1 MVKHI
6 IFWTLKEEAKGA
18 HLQETVDLLQGK
30 FKALLGV
37 VEGLKAIEVGVNY
50 NGGESDICLYS
61 EFESKEAERGYQV
74 HPDHLAIKKIVHS
87 VVTARNCVD
96 YEI

>member
-6 IFWTLKEEAKGA
+6 VFWTLSDAEKSHA
-18 HLQETVDLLQGK
+18 QEHAELLRGK

-37 VEGLKAIEVGVNY
+37 VDGLEAIEVGVNY
-50 NGGESDICLYS
+50 NGGEFDLALDCT
-61 EFESKEAERGYQV
+61 FTTREAEAAYQK
-74 HPDHLAIKKIVHS
+74 HPGNLAIKKIVHS
-87 VVTARNCVD
+87 IVAGRACID

>member
-6 IFWTLKEEAKGA
+6 VFWTLAD
-18 HLQETVDLLQGK
+18 QEKKHASEHAEMLRGK

-37 VEGLKAIEVGVNY
+37 VDGLEAIEVGANY
-50 NGGESDICLYS
+50 NGGDFDLALDCTFSS
-61 EFESKEAERGYQV
+61 REAEAAYQN
-74 HPDHLAIKKIVHS
+74 HPGHLEIKKIVHS
-87 VVTARNCVD
+87 LVAGRACVD